1 VSPTGSPT
9 LRRRRLAAELRELRQ
24 LADVNGVQVAK
35 DLGWSTSKI
44 SRLEN
49 GQVVPSEADVRA
61 LVRRYDVDSEKAGL
75 LLALAHEAA
84 GKGWWEAYADILPEP
99 LITYFG
105 LEAGAEEI
113 RCWQATVVPGLLQ
126 TRDYAMAVNSLY
138 QPLEALSPGEMER
151 RTRVRMRRQR
161 RLVEDPEVRLAVVI
175 DEAVLLRRYGDERV
189 MREQLRHLIDLGE
202 LPNVTLQVLPFKGV
216 HPADWSNFVLLRFP
230 EVPGLGR
237 LYRDVVYSE
246 TFDSHSLSEDETITY
261 KYLVAFRRLTEVA
274 LDPERSRELIA
285 RHAGE

>member
-1 VSPTGSPT
+1 MSPTGSPT

-24 LADVNGVQVAK
+24 IADVNGVQVAR

-61 LVRRYDVDSEKAGL
+61 LVRRYEVDNEKAGL
-75 LLALAHEAA
+75 LLNLAHDAA
-84 GKGWWEAYADILPEP
+84 GKGWWESYADILPEP

-105 LEAGAEEI
+105 LEAGAERI
-113 RCWQATVVPGLLQ
+113 RCWQATVMPGLLQ
-126 TRDYAMAVNSLY
+126 TRAYAMAVSSIY
-138 QPLEALSPGEMER
+138 QPLDALSPGEMER

-161 RLVEDPEVRLAVVI
+161 RLLEDPEVRLAVVI

-189 MREQLRHLIDLGE
+189 MREQLHHLLEMGE
-202 LPNVTLQVLPFKGV
+202 QPNVTLQVLPFKGV
-216 HPADWSNFVLLRFP
+216 HPADWSNFVLLGFP
-230 EVPGLGR
+230 EVAGLGQ

-246 TFDSHSLSEDETITY
+246 TFDSHSLSEEETITY
-261 KYLVAFRRLTEVA
+261 KYSVTFERLIGVA
-274 LDPERSRELIA
+274 LDPGDSRDLIA
-285 RHAGE
+285 RYARA

>member
-75 LLALAHEAA
+75 LLDLAHDAA

-105 LEAGAEEI
+105 LEAGAERI

-126 TRDYAMAVNSLY
+126 TRDYAMAVSSIY
-138 QPLEALSPGEMER
+138 QPLDALSPGEVER
-151 RTRVRMRRQR
+151 RTRVRMRRQQ
-161 RLVEDPEVRLAVVI
+161 RLFEDPDVRLAVVI
-175 DEAVLLRRYGDERV
+175 DEAVLLRRYGDEHV
-189 MREQLRHLIDLGE
+189 MREQLRHLVELAE
-202 LPNVTLQVLPFKGV
+202 LPNVTLQVLPFKAV
-216 HPADWSNFVLLRFP
+216 HPADWSNFVLLGFP
-230 EVPGLGR
+230 EVAGLGP

-246 TFDSHSLSEDETITY
+246 TFDSHSLSEEERITY
-261 KYLVAFRRLTEVA
+261 KYSVAFDSLTKVS
-274 LDPERSRELIA
+274 LDPDDSRALIA
-285 RHAGE
+285 EHARR